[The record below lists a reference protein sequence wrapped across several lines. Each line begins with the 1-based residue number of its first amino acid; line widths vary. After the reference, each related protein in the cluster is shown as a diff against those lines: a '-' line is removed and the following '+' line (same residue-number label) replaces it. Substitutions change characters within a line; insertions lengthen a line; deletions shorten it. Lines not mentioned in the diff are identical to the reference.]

1 MKRFGLL
8 SIMALAALTV
18 ACDDAADDTAAAL
31 SLQTSPQY
39 VNRIIPGTRPL
50 ALVSVD
56 TDADDAV
63 ELTGTASLSGAEVSF
78 QPASVSAIG
87 VAEVWVTLPE
97 TADETPFTVTVTAT
111 VDSTNAEVT
120 IDATAIPGTDDLGPT
135 AITIVDVFLD
145 EMEGLVPGLPA
156 SGNDLAN
163 GTPVAGLLVVS
174 HYAWFTDE
182 YEIGLAWHIMIAPD
196 DFAELYLRPR
206 DEAAPTMAFRID
218 TWSTAL
224 AGGDFTFSEVD
235 PPAEV
240 TR

>member
-1 MKRFGLL
+1 MKRFGLF
-8 SIMALAALTV
+8 SIMALAALSV
-18 ACDDAADDTAAAL
+18 ACGDSADDTAPTL
-31 SLQTSPQY
+31 SLRTSPEF
-39 VNRIIPGTRPL
+39 VNRIIPGTRPM
-50 ALVSVD
+50 ALVAVD
-56 TDADDAV
+56 TDTDDAV
-63 ELTGTASLSGAEVSF
+63 RLTGTASLSGAEVSF
-78 QPASVSAIG
+78 QPASVSANG

-97 TADETPFTVTVTAT
+97 TSDETPFTVTVTAT
-111 VDSTNAEVT
+111 AGSTKTEAT
-120 IDATAIPGTDDLGPT
+120 IDATAIPGTDDLGAT
-135 AITIVDVFLD
+135 AVTIVDVFLD

-156 SGNDLAN
+156 SSDGLSN

-206 DEAAPTMAFRID
+206 DEVAPTMAFRIN